1 MNVGGWKYIR
11 SRPDKAMPIERGF
24 LTIIEKA
31 IGEDIKL
38 DEIGLLFPDD
48 PSAKQSLMQQQARQ
62 DQGQEV
68 PTAPHMQALDQATD

>member
-1 MNVGGWKYIR
+1 MGTERGPGWRKGGWKYIR
-11 SRPDKAMPIERGF
+11 CRPDKAMPIERGF

-38 DEIGLLFPDD
+38 EEIGLLFPDD

-68 PTAPHMQALDQATD
+68 PL